1 MVTINS
7 GGLIALT
14 TSKRKGFFT
23 ASFLIL
29 LLIFAIS
36 TGALSLVTTSDLS
49 DNCLGYH
56 DENYILAQIDLEK
69 FQEVINQDPRFP
81 DFQTFA
87 AYLKEKNYLRIPVE
101 QTSLFYLKTMDLP
114 NLGIIVRF
122 KLTQTIAGKDHI
134 RFVLAKESLDGGV
147 GLFLS
152 GVTGQF

>member
-1 MVTINS
+1 M
-7 GGLIALT
+7 
-14 TSKRKGFFT
+14 
-23 ASFLIL
+23 
-29 LLIFAIS
+29 
-36 TGALSLVTTSDLS
+36 TTSDLS

-147 GLFLS
+147 ELFLS